1 MKKGHW
7 LPLLPVVAL
16 AGCSKAEEDG
26 AKAAFQ
32 NCVSAIQAASTIPAA
47 TNVPPAKDF
56 GSGEE
61 HYFAWPEGSG
71 LSVAQRNRTRDSDS
85 GSCITDG
92 AGVVTALTI
101 NGAEVPLK

>member
-1 MKKGHW
+1 MKNGNW
-7 LPLLPVVAL
+7 LPLLPVIAM
-16 AGCSKAEEDG
+16 AACSKAEEDG
-26 AKAAFQ
+26 AKTAFL

-47 TNVPPAKDF
+47 TTVPLVKDF

-71 LSVAQRNRTRDSDS
+71 LSVAQRHRTRDTDS

-92 AGVVTALTI
+92 SGVVTALTI